1 MAAGFEWIAL
11 KTIALHALG
20 SALPRNPAAAML
32 FALLL
37 AACIGLGAAS
47 SAMAGPAPRPE
58 TWSIPSSRPNLSMQA
73 TLFRPAGKG
82 PFPLA
87 IINHGSEED
96 ARVRMR
102 MAMPSFPAL
111 TAWLLARGYVVVL
124 PERPGH
130 GATGGSYLESQGA
143 CLFPDYVKAGLGAA
157 ASISATINFMVG
169 QSFVRPTGVLV
180 IGNSAGGW
188 GALALASQNPRT
200 VAGIINFAGG
210 RGGRNQ
216 NKPDNN
222 CAPDRLVTA
231 AGVFGKSARIPTLWL
246 YANNDSYFSP
256 ALAGQMEHAFVA
268 AGGVAALD
276 ILPDVPG
283 DGHALINSSPAA
295 GGWEAPVRKFIDSP
309 RR

>member
-1 MAAGFEWIAL
+1 LGTDLE
-11 KTIALHALG
+11 TIAFTAPGRAL
-20 SALPRNPAAAML
+20 RWNHVVTAML
-32 FALLL
+32 ALVI
-37 AACIGLGAAS
+37 AAYLGFGVLSPAV
-47 SAMAGPAPRPE
+47 AGPAPMAE

-96 ARVRMR
+96 VRVRLH

-111 TAWLLARGYVVVL
+111 TAWLLARGYVIVL

-130 GATGGSYLESQGA
+130 GATGGPYLESQGA

-157 ASISATINFMVG
+157 ASISATIDFMIR
-169 QSFVRPTGVLV
+169 QSFVRPSGVLV

-188 GALALASQNPRT
+188 GALALASQNPGA
-200 VAGIINFAGG
+200 VAGIISFAGG

-216 NKPDNN
+216 NRPNNN

-231 AGVFGKSARIPTLWL
+231 AGVFGKSARTPTLWL

-268 AGGVAALD
+268 AGGNATLD

-283 DGHALINSSPAA
+283 DGHALINTSAAA
-295 GGWEAPVRKFIDSP
+295 GGWDAPVRKFIGGLK
-309 RR
+309 R